1 MHDMIIAVALKAIHP
16 ILIAAPPTLY
26 ADLTVTFPIHSARK
40 EVDTVTATSGTAGHN
55 LRTCYTTRRAQFSIL
70 FTCTSRANGEHQG
83 LRGRLTVTALSHRV
97 DISVATIPLR

>member
-55 LRTCYTTRRAQFSIL
+55 LRTCYTTRRAQFPFYL
-70 FTCTSRANGEHQG
+70 RVHPELTANIRVFGDV
-83 LRGRLTVTALSHRV
+83 LRL
-97 DISVATIPLR
+97 PP